1 MRIRRTT
8 LLCCA
13 LLAACETRSVRDVA
27 REGATHAVAEPR
39 VVRLQ
44 IDATAPNEAG
54 AAHSAG
60 AFVLVGGTVIG
71 VGKQNLLVDGG
82 KIVGVGV
89 AADAAERVLNVAGRF
104 IVPAFIDSHVH
115 LAYYAD
121 GAAEL
126 ASNGIAAVLDLAAP
140 IAALNVDHAPLRVL
154 NTGPM
159 ITAPNGYPLNSWGAA
174 GYGLSVAN
182 PAAGAAAVETL
193 FKAGVNAIK
202 VPLTTA
208 PTLDDATVKAVV
220 AAAHAHGLKVYC
232 HALEDKNAARA
243 AADGVD
249 VLAHTPVEPLS
260 AATLDAWKGRTV
272 ISTLSA
278 FSGAEVVLEN
288 LRQLRARGVRVLYG
302 TDFGNTR
309 ETGVQSL
316 EITRLMAAGFD
327 GASIVDIGTRIPAE
341 FLGLT
346 ELGTLQ
352 VGKRASFLVLAAD
365 PTLDPHTLSQPVAVY
380 VDGAL
385 VSAGL

>member
-1 MRIRRTT
+1 M
-8 LLCCA
+8 
-13 LLAACETRSVRDVA
+13 
-27 REGATHAVAEPR
+27 
-39 VVRLQ
+39 VRLGL
-44 IDATAPNEAG
+44 DAG
-54 AAHSAG
+54 APSDGGTVHSDG
-60 AFVLVGGTVIG
+60 AFVLVGGTI
-71 VGKQNLLVDGG
+71 VGLGRQNLLIEGG
-82 KIVGVGV
+82 KIAAVGV
-89 AADAAERVLNVAGRF
+89 AADAAEHVVNVGGRF
-104 IVPAFIDSHVH
+104 IVPGFIDSHVH
-115 LAYYAD
+115 LAYYPD

-126 ASNGIAAVLDLAAP
+126 ASNGLVAVLDLAAP
-140 IAALNVDHAPLRVL
+140 IAALGVDHAPLRVL
-154 NTGPM
+154 NAGPM
-159 ITAPNGYPLNSWGAA
+159 ITAPNGYPLNSWGRA
-174 GYGLSVAN
+174 GYGLAVAN

-193 FKAGVNAIK
+193 FKAGVSAIK
-202 VPLTTA
+202 VPLTAA

-220 AAAHAHGLKVYC
+220 AAAHAHGLKVYS
-232 HALEDKNAARA
+232 HALEDQNAARA

-260 AATLDAWKGRTV
+260 VATLDAWRGRTV

-309 ETGVQSL
+309 EVGVQSV

-346 ELGTLQ
+346 DLGSLT
-352 VGKRASFLVLAAD
+352 VGKRASFLVLQAD
-365 PTLDPHTLSQPVAVY
+365 PTVDPHTLSQPLAVY
-380 VDGAL
+380 VDGTL